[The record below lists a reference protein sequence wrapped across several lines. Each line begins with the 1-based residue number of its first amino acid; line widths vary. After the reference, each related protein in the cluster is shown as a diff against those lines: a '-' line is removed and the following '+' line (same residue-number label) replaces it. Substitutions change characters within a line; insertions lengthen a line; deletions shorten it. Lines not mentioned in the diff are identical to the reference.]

1 MHIRQMAAEGAGLQC
16 LPALDTLDIPRI
28 PLGGG
33 DMNPS
38 YPPVRLGR
46 RELSPHPNRG
56 ADHCLRLGC
65 VHLKPHHP
73 LEEAHQ

>member
-1 MHIRQMAAEGAGLQC
+1 MHIRQMAAEGASLQR
-16 LPALDTLDIPRI
+16 LPALDTLDIPHI

-33 DMNPS
+33 DTTPS
-38 YPPVRLGR
+38 QMPVRLGG
-46 RELSPHPNRG
+46 EPSPHPNRG